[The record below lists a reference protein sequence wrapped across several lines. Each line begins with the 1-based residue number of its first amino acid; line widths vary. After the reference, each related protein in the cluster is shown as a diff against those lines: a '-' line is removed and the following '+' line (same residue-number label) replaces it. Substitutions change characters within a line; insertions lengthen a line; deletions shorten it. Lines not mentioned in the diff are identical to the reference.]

1 MTTTQHIFQ
10 DTALAPNI
18 KVTYLPDA
26 NMYKVDYG
34 SDEIF
39 ATMDVVTNMDGLVA
53 SLMLRS
59 AYIMQTN
66 PALTNGAMLASFIM
80 NLRSWTEAITGVK
93 TQDTATEVTSVTKLP
108 ELRI

>member
-1 MTTTQHIFQ
+1 MTTTQHVFQ
-10 DTALAPNI
+10 NMALAPNI

-66 PALTNGAMLASFIM
+66 PALTNGTKLASFIM
-80 NLRSWTEAITGVK
+80 TLRSWTEETTGVE
-93 TQDTATEVTSVTKLP
+93 THNTTTEVTKLP

>member
-1 MTTTQHIFQ
+1 MTTTQHVFQ

-18 KVTYLPDA
+18 KVTYLTDA

-66 PALTNGAMLASFIM
+66 PALTNGTKLASFIM
-80 NLRSWTEAITGVK
+80 NLRSWTEGTTGVE
-93 TQDTATEVTSVTKLP
+93 THNTAVEVTKLP

>member
-1 MTTTQHIFQ
+1 MTTTQHVFQ

-66 PALTNGAMLASFIM
+66 PALTNGTKLASFIM
-80 NLRSWTEAITGVK
+80 NLRSWTEGTTGVE
-93 TQDTATEVTSVTKLP
+93 THNTTAEVTKLP